1 MPTLNESYL
10 IFLQLMAVGLFGGLA
25 NYTVQVVKGHVTCRF
40 GEYLRGALSA
50 TVVSMGAIV
59 SAALGAIKL
68 GADLGDP
75 ATFMTMFMA
84 GYVCDNVANKQEK
97 KDA

>member
-10 IFLQLMAVGLFGGLA
+10 IFLQLVAVGLLGGLA
-25 NYTVQVVKGHVTCRF
+25 NYTVQVVKGHITCHF
-40 GEYLRGALSA
+40 GDYLRGAVSA
-50 TVVSMGAIV
+50 TMLSTGAIV